1 MLRSARFSL
10 LNLQSIPN
18 GCMVDCLW
26 MPEGFPFV
34 PGRMNSAG
42 TVPLKNSCGLIFFRL
57 YHFS

>member
-1 MLRSARFSL
+1 MLRGVRFSL
-10 LNLQSIPN
+10 LNLQSIPH
-18 GCMVDCLW
+18 GRMVDCLW